1 MVRRRLARTA
11 ARVRAELRAAFLEDH
26 TPQEVAISF
35 TIGVFITALP
45 TLGVGF
51 AVFVLLAYFFRQL
64 SKIALFASVIVL
76 NPPVKWGVYTSSFWL
91 GNQLLGPIPGV
102 TLESIS
108 LSLGPAILARL
119 WLGNLILAVVF
130 AAIAYVVALRL
141 VTTFHAAYEDDQG
154 AVSRV
159 RLSASATV

>member
-11 ARVRAELRAAFLEDH
+11 TRVREELRAAFLEEH
-26 TPQEVAISF
+26 TPQEVALSF

-51 AVFVLLAYFFRQL
+51 AIFVVLAYFFRQL
-64 SKIALFASVIVL
+64 SKIALFASVIIL

-102 TLESIS
+102 TLETISFSI
-108 LSLGPAILARL
+108 GPDVLVRL
-119 WLGNLILAVVF
+119 WVGNLILATVF
-130 AAIAYVVALRL
+130 AVVAYVIAIRL
-141 VTTFHAAYEDDQG
+141 VTRFHRNPDLVGGHSSDLAAE
-154 AVSRV
+154 
-159 RLSASATV
+159 